1 VSDDDVKG
9 YEATEDKLEREP
21 QRGARDEGQAPW
33 SLDLPPLPIRVARP
47 RCKECGLQKRGPIL
61 DYVGVDG
68 KECAYEVK
76 DTWTACF
83 KCDMGEHTSQ
93 VTRDNASGTVNRRH
107 NMAREWEGREDEANA
122 WEHES
127 PGDPVAAV
135 SDGHL
140 RFSRL
145 PNYERGII
153 ERDRRPRAVIEEGPA
168 PGSADVVFVLTQA
181 ALWLAG
187 ESVVAQS
194 LPPRERADSRVG
206 HTWDGQD
213 PGGGPGVPAFSIH
226 DRYTEDTWLPGD
238 AAPSTWEHMS
248 GSGEPRRPY
257 LRANIIGQMLVND
270 DTQINVG
277 DTVTLMDGAAGGGVV
292 VGFDM
297 DATGQHR
304 LVALIGELPAPTALT
319 TGDYELA
326 STGPDLEVETLLHDF
341 SNATGAA
348 AEPLTMEK
356 LQEAIT
362 AFEALPPANALPLMW
377 TAAWPDDEST

>member
-107 NMAREWEGREDEANA
+107 NMAREWRGREDEANA
-122 WEHES
+122 C
-127 PGDPVAAV
+127 
-135 SDGHL
+135 
-140 RFSRL
+140 
-145 PNYERGII
+145 
-153 ERDRRPRAVIEEGPA
+153 EGPIA
-168 PGSADVVFVLTQA
+168 VPRFGELDEVMVDTRDPLTGDEATIVYFLRQGHMRLHPYTRTA
-181 ALWLAG
+181 EWT
-187 ESVVAQS
+187 EV
-194 LPPRERADSRVG
+194 PPDAFRNFND
-206 HTWDGQD
+206 D
-213 PGGGPGVPAFSIH
+213 VPAFSIH

-257 LRANIIGQMLVND
+257 LKGDGEDWTGWIGKMAEIAQAN
-270 DTQINVG
+270 
-277 DTVTLMDGAAGGGVV
+277 
-292 VGFDM
+292 
-297 DATGQHR
+297 
-304 LVALIGELPAPTALT
+304 ALIDG
-319 TGDYELA
+319 
-326 STGPDLEVETLLHDF
+326 LLHDF
-341 SNATGAA
+341 SNATGAT
-348 AEPLTMEK
+348 AEPLTLEK